1 MLIYIFFGKT
11 GSGKSFLANYL
22 QDHYNFFHFDG
33 DQILTADM
41 KEYISKN
48 KTFTQTMVDEYTTVL
63 KEKIKSF
70 LSDYQRPIIISQAMY
85 RNKNRLEILTEF
97 PYIQFVLINAQEL
110 TCYQRIK
117 SRNNWVTPE
126 YAQKISVLFDP
137 PCGFNFIEI
146 NNDDSVDIQLIN
158 RKLNKIFKQNL

>member
-1 MLIYIFFGKT
+1 MPIYIFFGKT

-22 QDHYNFFHFDG
+22 QDNYNFFHFDG
-33 DQILTADM
+33 DQILTSDM

-48 KTFTQTMVDEYTTVL
+48 KTFTQMMVDEYTTVL

-70 LSDYQRPIIISQAMY
+70 LNDYQRPIIISQAMY

-97 PYIQFVLINAQEL
+97 PNIQFVFINAEEQ

-117 SRNNWVTPE
+117 SRNNWVTAE
-126 YAQKISVLFDP
+126 YAQKISLLFDP
-137 PCGFNFIEI
+137 PSGFNFIEI
-146 NNDDSVDIQLIN
+146 NNDDSENMQAIE
-158 RKLNKIFKQNL
+158 RKLYKILMA